1 MKRIA
6 AFLLLAILAAG
17 AYAAWTLTRP
27 YAAFSGPIL
36 VDIPAGTSTRAMAAI
51 LAGKGVLR
59 DPATFLL
66 LRALRP
72 TAKLQAGEYQ
82 FAGPASPL
90 EIYSR
95 LVRGDVH
102 FYEFTV
108 PEGSNLFDIAQIA
121 GRLGFFT
128 PEQFRAAASDPSLVR
143 DLAPQASSL
152 EGYLFPSTYHVT
164 RGTTAAQICRRM
176 TTEFRKAWKRVNSN
190 APVHEAVTLASL
202 VEKETGV
209 PSERPIVSAVYR
221 NRLARGIKLECDPT
235 TIYAALLEN
244 RYRGKIYR
252 SDLDSTHP
260 YNTYQHPGLPPGP
273 IANPGE
279 ASLRAAVKPADSDY
293 LFFVARPDGSGGH
306 NFSTTLA
313 DHNRAVTEY
322 RRGEQKK
329 NNVQTQ
335 PPPRAPRRG

>member
-6 AFLLLAILAAG
+6 AVVLLLVLAAA

-27 YAAFSGPIL
+27 YAAFSEPIL
-36 VDIPAGTSTRAMAAI
+36 VDIPTGTSTRAMASI

-72 TAKLQAGEYQ
+72 TAKLQAGEYE
-82 FAGPASPL
+82 FKAAASPM

-95 LVRGDVH
+95 LARGDVH

-108 PEGSNLFDIAQIA
+108 PEGSNLFDTAQILSQ
-121 GRLGFFT
+121 LGFFT
-128 PEQFRAAASDPSLVR
+128 AEQFVAAARDPALIR
-143 DLAPQASSL
+143 DLAPQATSL

-164 RGTTAAQICRRM
+164 RGTTALQICRRM
-176 TTEFRKAWKRVNSN
+176 TGEFRKAWKRIGSA
-190 APVHEAVTLASL
+190 APVHEVVTLASL
-202 VEKETGV
+202 IEKETGV
-209 PSERPIVSAVYR
+209 AEERPIVSSVYR

-235 TIYAALLEN
+235 TIYAAILEN

-279 ASLRAAVKPADSDY
+279 ASLRAAVHPAESDY

-306 NFSTTLA
+306 NFSVTLS

-329 NNVQTQ
+329 TNQTQ
-335 PPPRAPRRG
+335 SARRPARRG